1 MFSFRIVVPTD
12 AVNRIVAFATTFHS
26 QLENAVDKAMKDAE
40 RISKQEFLSGP
51 RPDKLDVRTGTL
63 RRSVKGTMQAGE
75 PIRGILSAGPLP
87 YAAIHEF
94 GGKTGRGHRVTMRA
108 RPYLKPALKAV
119 IPYLKNRISQIF
131 AGLQNG

>member
-1 MFSFRIVVPTD
+1 VFSFRIIVPT
-12 AVNRIVAFATTFHS
+12 ATVNRISQLGNTFHT
-26 QLENAVDKAMKDAE
+26 QLEDAVDKAIKDAE

-63 RRSVKGTMQAGE
+63 RRSVKGTMESGN

-108 RPYLKPALKAV
+108 RPYLRPALKAV
-119 IPYLKNRISQIF
+119 LPYLKNKISQIF
-131 AGLQNG
+131 AGLHT